1 MNVRRANQGHGPP
14 GRHQR
19 PKRHHKHHHHHHHHQ
34 VHVHPVNGRQM
45 VAALEVS
52 GFSTSTP
59 DHSKK
64 LVVTSE
70 SSAKL
75 SEQNRQLD
83 LDLRLAAISR
93 IQQRY
98 DMMRDFD
105 KKKYPDYTTLLVK
118 NLQKNNAKSG
128 FSTILYSLKLIF
140 AKLTLIC

>member
-1 MNVRRANQGHGPP
+1 MNVRRVNQQGHGGPP
-14 GRHQR
+14 SGGQRHQR

-64 LVVTSE
+64 LVISSE
-70 SSAKL
+70 SAKL

-98 DMMRDFD
+98 VYDMIRF
-105 KKKYPDYTTLLVK
+105 
-118 NLQKNNAKSG
+118 
-128 FSTILYSLKLIF
+128 
-140 AKLTLIC
+140 